1 MKRIFTVLLAVV
13 LVAGG
18 LGGFV
23 YAKDNSL
30 TGQKLVG
37 YGFYDEHYLQA
48 IGRTLH
54 LHTLFVFT
62 NPDSVSEI
70 TINRVFIFAFD
81 GTVLE
86 WWVPV
91 GDDAILEPHEVSGV
105 ELQNHIPFQDLLMPV
120 TVEIFWTA
128 SDEKG
133 LPLIG
138 WAQTGHSLFDEA
150 ENLIQG
156 SATETQMVNMEQKLT
171 PRK

>member
-1 MKRIFTVLLAVV
+1 MKRIFIVLLAVV

-37 YGFYDEHYLQA
+37 YGFYDEHYLEE

-70 TINRVFIFAFD
+70 TIDRVSIFAHD

-86 WWVPV
+86 EWVPE
-91 GDDAILEPHEVSGV
+91 GEDAILEPHEVGAV
-105 ELQNHIPFQDLLMPV
+105 ELHDHIEFQDLLMPV
-120 TVEIFWTA
+120 TVEIFWSGA
-128 SDEKG
+128 KQG
-133 LPLIG
+133 LPITG
-138 WAQTGHSLFDEA
+138 WAQTGQSLFE
-150 ENLIQG
+150 EG
-156 SATETQMVNMEQKLT
+156 SLVQ
-171 PRK
+171 

>member
-1 MKRIFTVLLAVV
+1 MKKLIIVLLAVV

-37 YGFYDEHYLQA
+37 YGFYDEHYLEEL
-48 IGRTLH
+48 GGTLH

-62 NPDSVSEI
+62 NPDGVSEI
-70 TINRVFIFAFD
+70 TIDRVSIFAFD

-86 WWVPV
+86 EWVPV
-91 GDDAILEPHEVSGV
+91 GEDAILEPHEVGGV
-105 ELQNHIPFQDLLMPV
+105 ELHDHIGFQDFLMPV

-138 WAQTGHSLFDEA
+138 WAQTGHSLFDED

-156 SATETQMVNMEQKLT
+156 SATETQMVNMEQVLK
-171 PRK
+171 PKD